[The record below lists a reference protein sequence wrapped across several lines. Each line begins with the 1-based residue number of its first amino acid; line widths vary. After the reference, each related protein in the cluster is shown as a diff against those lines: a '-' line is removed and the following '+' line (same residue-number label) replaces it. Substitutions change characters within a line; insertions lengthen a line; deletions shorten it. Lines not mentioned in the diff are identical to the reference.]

1 MNNVF
6 LWSSKRALL
15 ASALTTLLLTVPANQ
30 AKALGGVNEI
40 HQSAIVNGIIV
51 DSEPIIGAT
60 IKVKGGQAGSISDFN
75 GNFAI
80 DANRG
85 QELEVSYI
93 GYKTQVVK
101 VNGQNLKI
109 ILLEDSKALQEVVVV
124 GFGTQKKVNLTG
136 AVSVVDGDELAQR
149 PVANAAQALQ
159 GVVPGL
165 QIASTFVVPPL
176 SVRVQAVRL

>member
-51 DSEPIIGAT
+51 DSAGEPIIGAT

-101 VNGQNLKI
+101 VNG
-109 ILLEDSKALQEVVVV
+109 
-124 GFGTQKKVNLTG
+124 
-136 AVSVVDGDELAQR
+136 
-149 PVANAAQALQ
+149 
-159 GVVPGL
+159 
-165 QIASTFVVPPL
+165 
-176 SVRVQAVRL
+176 